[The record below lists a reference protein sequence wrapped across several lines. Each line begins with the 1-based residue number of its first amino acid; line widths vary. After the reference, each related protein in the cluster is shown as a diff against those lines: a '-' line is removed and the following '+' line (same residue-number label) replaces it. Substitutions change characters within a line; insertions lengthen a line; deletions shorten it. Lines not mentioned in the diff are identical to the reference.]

1 MERVLFITPDS
12 EANPEK
18 TQRIGTETEVR
29 RPRPVDVLTPKYPLV
44 LMLWRWREV
53 DGLARYKKPSWPP
66 ILVASLFAEPFA
78 VILSSWTR
86 RCCQGYIST
95 GGGAPDIFFLWFP
108 GGLCRLLPCLSVKG
122 CFNKS
127 ASKPLTCPSTGTAC
141 IAFQRSAPVVSFA
154 RCFPCQYIS
163 YSLAEIAWSHSQG
176 NKRQCA
182 KTCAEKIVGRQLL

>member
-18 TQRIGTETEVR
+18 NPAHRYRNRSTKTSACGCADPEI
-29 RPRPVDVLTPKYPLV
+29 PPSVDVVEMEGGRLPSELQKAFVAPNFGCLSFRRTF
-44 LMLWRWREV
+44 R
-53 DGLARYKKPSWPP
+53 RYFVW
-66 ILVASLFAEPFA
+66 
-78 VILSSWTR
+78 
-86 RCCQGYIST
+86 CCQGYIST
-95 GGGAPDIFFLWFP
+95 DGGAHDIFFLWFR

-141 IAFQRSAPVVSFA
+141 LAFQRSAPVVSFA

-163 YSLAEIAWSHSQG
+163 YSLAEMAWSHSKG